1 MEIWN
6 RSFIFEIAQDQTCR
20 HTKAMVARVAL
31 VFFGVPCHRRV
42 GSPTVTSSLVDFSC
56 AWPTIAQLWGPEV
69 GRFLLCGDG
78 DGLQGASSRVCAV
91 FCVVLSFVQWGT
103 RLDCLNFEMSHTCVL
118 LLLRLFDNGTA
129 LLLCGSRGTT
139 LCNAQLISFQWI
151 RL

>member
-20 HTKAMVARVAL
+20 LTKAMVARVAL

-69 GRFLLCGDG
+69 GRFLLCGDR

-91 FCVVLSFVQWGT
+91 FWVVLSFAQSGT
-103 RLDCLNFEMSHTCVL
+103 RLVYSNLEMSH
-118 LLLRLFDNGTA
+118 LRFTYEA
-129 LLLCGSRGTT
+129 LWSWHWLAFVWFPWLYP
-139 LCNAQLISFQWI
+139 FQWNPTI
-151 RL
+151 YDLRSRV